1 MKKRFL
7 FNNQLGQNMKNLLTH
22 MHSGSI
28 LEAEKPVFLSSG
40 RWVFFGPTC
49 RLRCCTL
56 FTMAE
61 NCSKTSCIQT
71 PRGDQKRT
79 RNSAILGA
87 QSLPH
92 NMALSWERGIYFA
105 GDSIEW
111 KFDLLMNL
119 LLNFVLPKSLC
130 RLAGWGTGTLET
142 WLFCEKKNRSLFL
155 QNRLRYR
162 SLVWKVKYKCF
173 V

>member
-7 FNNQLGQNMKNLLTH
+7 FNPLGQNMKNLSTK

-71 PRGDQKRT
+71 PRGQNPSKLSHFGCPNVYPKWLELRT
-79 RNSAILGA
+79 GDIFCGGFNRMKVWAVDEF
-87 QSLPH
+87 PTKY
-92 NMALSWERGIYFA
+92 LSSPKVYSGWPAEDESNKKNGKKLKHPWDVTFLWEENTQFVFA
-105 GDSIEW
+105 KSIE
-111 KFDLLMNL
+111 
-119 LLNFVLPKSLC
+119 V
-130 RLAGWGTGTLET
+130 
-142 WLFCEKKNRSLFL
+142 
-155 QNRLRYR
+155 
-162 SLVWKVKYKCF
+162 
-173 V
+173 